1 MSWML
6 GYVRRKGPYAQWNK
20 PKIPVFNGIWV
31 DVWRLEDGRI
41 KEHMKRQLFLL
52 GVLVLSLSGQPALAH
67 HAGTAFDM
75 TRQLTVAGTV
85 SEFKWVNPHIW
96 IYLMVPDENGDL
108 VEWRLEGGSISIL
121 GRAGWTSDIL
131 EPGERIVVTV
141 HPLRSGE
148 PGGEFRDVAK
158 EDGTRVG
165 WGRM

>member
-1 MSWML
+1 MT
-6 GYVRRKGPYAQWNK
+6 
-20 PKIPVFNGIWV
+20 
-31 DVWRLEDGRI
+31 
-41 KEHMKRQLFLL
+41 RQFLL
-52 GVLVLSLSGQPALAH
+52 LAALVLTLPGPMALAH

-96 IYLMVPDENGDL
+96 IYLMVPDENGDM

-131 EPGERIVVTV
+131 RSGEKITVTV

-148 PGGEFRDVAK
+148 PGGEFRDVIK

-165 WGRM
+165 WGRI